1 MPSFLALLAFLTAA
15 GVQTDHVRIPTTGG
29 LVLDAALVRP
39 PRVTNLPAVV
49 ALHGCGGPY
58 ASRDGSWA
66 KELAAK
72 GHIVLLPDS
81 FGSRGLGPQCRVKQ
95 RTISPA
101 RERREDA
108 IAAATWL
115 AAQPGVPA
123 GGIALVGWSNGGSTV
138 LATAR
143 LGTPQGAHV
152 GAPLGVRGSAAGP
165 MALPSGLFARFVAFY
180 PGCTGTARDTS
191 WQPAAPMLIL
201 IGAKDDWTP
210 AEPCHQVADRF
221 PERINANPVVMVTYP
236 DAYHD
241 FDTPDRPLRLLTG
254 LATAQ
259 GGQAHAGTNVAARDD
274 ALVRVPAFL
283 AAGR

>member
-15 GVQTDHVRIPTTGG
+15 GVHADHVRIPATGG

-39 PRVTNLPAVV
+39 SGATNLPAVV

-58 ASRDGSWA
+58 ASRDGTWA

-143 LGTPQGAHV
+143 LVTALNT
-152 GAPLGVRGSAAGP
+152 PLGVRGSAAGP
-165 MALPSGLFARFVAFY
+165 TALPSGLFASFVAFY

-210 AEPCHQVADRF
+210 AEPCRQVADRF
-221 PERINANPVVMVTYP
+221 PERISANPVVMVTYP

-241 FDTPDRPLRLLTG
+241 FDTPDRPPRVLTG
-254 LATAQ
+254 LATAP

-274 ALVRVPAFL
+274 ALLRVPAFL